1 MSPARLHRERL
12 AASSA
17 MPSPTPIVA
26 NAGGGQPTMPDLTPA
41 SEHRLALAMA
51 AAAAS
56 GGPVI
61 DGDQVI
67 DPIAAQMKLRLAHDL
82 RRLKEIQSIELKVKA
97 KREMLPE
104 YRDWCDHLL
113 KLGREAEGKTLAAT
127 GADDVLPIMMVWS
140 IDAGDWPRAIELAT
154 FVLDFDVPLPA
165 RYVRAAPSLLAEEV
179 AVAAIK
185 LQGTG
190 AAFPL
195 DVLERVEAMTAD
207 ADMHDEIR
215 AKLMKAIGFELTRQ
229 AEAIESGTPE
239 FVAAAERAL
248 APLRRAQALH
258 DRVGAKDKIK
268 RLERAL
274 APPKPPKAGTPPAA

>member
-1 MSPARLHRERL
+1 
-12 AASSA
+12 
-17 MPSPTPIVA
+17 
-26 NAGGGQPTMPDLTPA
+26 MPDLTPA

-51 AAAAS
+51 AAAAN
-56 GGPVI
+56 GGQVI

-67 DPIAAQMKLRLAHDL
+67 DPIAAQMKLRLSHDL

-113 KLGREAEGKTLAAT
+113 KLGRDAEGKTLAAT

-140 IDAGDWPRAIELAT
+140 IDTGDWARAIELAT
-154 FVLDFDVPLPA
+154 FVLEFNVPLPA
-165 RYVRAAPSLLAEEV
+165 RYVRAAPSLLAEEI

-185 LQGTG
+185 LQATG
-190 AAFPL
+190 AVFPL
-195 DVLERVEAMTAD
+195 DVLEQVEAMTAE

-215 AKLMKAIGFELTRQ
+215 AKLMKAIGFELARQ
-229 AEAIESGTPE
+229 AETIESGTPE
-239 FVAAAERAL
+239 FVAATERAL
-248 APLRRAQALH
+248 APLRRAQSLH
-258 DRVGAKDKIK
+258 DRVGAKDKIA

-274 APPKPPKAGTPPAA
+274 APPKPPKPPKNKAGTPPAA